1 MTTDFFCN
9 RHVTV
14 IFAGAAPADYC
25 LVPGAGDDL
34 DFFCTDWSNELLVAA
49 GVRNDSGD
57 YFKVRTNHHGVFLLF
72 FWLKSGGPTRRLFAI

>member
-1 MTTDFFCN
+1 MTVFL
-9 RHVTV
+9 
-14 IFAGAAPADYC
+14 AGAAPADYC

-57 YFKVRTNHHGVFLLF
+57 YFKV
-72 FWLKSGGPTRRLFAI
+72 